1 MFIHWGLY
9 SQTGCRWQ
17 GQDGK
22 SAMMY
27 YLKIPL
33 AQYTTLARQFNPVQF
48 NADQWAG
55 LAKEAGMNNL
65 VRDWRGSS
73 SPPPPPAP
81 TQLVA
86 VELDGIVFLASVVYW
101 ASGIFR

>member
-22 SAMMY
+22 SASMMY

-55 LAKEAGMNNL
+55 LAKEAGMKYMVITAKHHEGFAMYDSKSSGYSL
-65 VRDWRGSS
+65 PPSLPGS
-73 SPPPPPAP
+73 
-81 TQLVA
+81 TT
-86 VELDGIVFLASVVYW
+86 
-101 ASGIFR
+101 R